1 MNGRRRTSLREP
13 KDGLRMAFTLLI
25 GDSFRPDV
33 LSRLIRTAEEMKGCL
48 APRKAPVK
56 HRVCKLFHLTLSQ
69 VYEVGI
75 AAIHINN

>member
-1 MNGRRRTSLREP
+1 MNDRRRTSLWEP

-33 LSRLIRTAEEMKGCL
+33 LSHFIRTVEEMKGCL
-48 APRKAPVK
+48 APHKAAVK
-56 HRVCKLFHLTLSQ
+56 HHVCKFFHLTLSQ

-75 AAIHINN
+75 TAILINN